1 MLSSPEPA
9 LTAGAD
15 DEPIPPAGSAE
26 ALAAVDR
33 LASLFADVTI
43 PYLHE
48 ALADP
53 MPAPADVADEPLAG
67 GHS

>member
-33 LASLFADVTI
+33 LASLFADAMIVH
-43 PYLHE
+43 LHK
-48 ALADP
+48 APGDP
-53 MPAPADVADEPLAG
+53 MLAPATVDLDKLTR
-67 GHS
+67 